1 MSQQCSYDLNH
12 DDNDDNGDNDDDNGY
27 TDDDNGYND
36 DDDVDDDD
44 NGYNNDDDD
53 NDDLFAE
60 VSGVRSRTL
69 CRSLTSQGQPD
80 FACRRHRHLD
90 QQQGQV
96 GDDHHHHVHGDDDD
110 HHIVFCYKNEHHG
123 VYSITNQF

>member
-1 MSQQCSYDLNH
+1 MSQQCPCDQDH
-12 DDNDDNGDNDDDNGY
+12 DDNDDNDDN
-27 TDDDNGYND
+27 
-36 DDDVDDDD
+36 DDD

-53 NDDLFAE
+53 DDDDDLFAE

-80 FACRRHRHLD
+80 FACRHHRHPD
-90 QQQGQV
+90 QHQGQV
-96 GDDHHHHVHGDDDD
+96 GDDHYYVHCDDD
-110 HHIVFCYKNEHHG
+110 HHHIGFCHKNEHHG

>member
-1 MSQQCSYDLNH
+1 MSQQCPYDQDH
-12 DDNDDNGDNDDDNGY
+12 DDNDDNDENGY
-27 TDDDNGYND
+27 TDDDNGYN
-36 DDDVDDDD
+36 VDDDD
-44 NGYNNDDDD
+44 NGYNDDDD
-53 NDDLFAE
+53 DDDDDLFAE

-90 QQQGQV
+90 QHQGQV

-110 HHIVFCYKNEHHG
+110 HHIGFCHKNEHHG

>member
-1 MSQQCSYDLNH
+1 MSQQCSYDHNH

-44 NGYNNDDDD
+44 NGYNNDDNDD
-53 NDDLFAE
+53 DDDDLFAE

-90 QQQGQV
+90 QHQGQV
-96 GDDHHHHVHGDDDD
+96 GDDHHYVH
-110 HHIVFCYKNEHHG
+110 
-123 VYSITNQF
+123 

>member
-1 MSQQCSYDLNH
+1 MSQQCPYDH
-12 DDNDDNGDNDDDNGY
+12 DHDNNGDNDDDD
-27 TDDDNGYND
+27 DDDNGYND

-80 FACRRHRHLD
+80 FACRHHRHPD
-90 QQQGQV
+90 QHQGQV
-96 GDDHHHHVHGDDDD
+96 GDDHHIG
-110 HHIVFCYKNEHHG
+110 FCHKNEHHG

>member
-1 MSQQCSYDLNH
+1 MSQQCPYDH
-12 DDNDDNGDNDDDNGY
+12 DHDDNGDNDD
-27 TDDDNGYND
+27 
-36 DDDVDDDD
+36 DDDD

-53 NDDLFAE
+53 DDDDDDDLFAE

-96 GDDHHHHVHGDDDD
+96 GDDHHIG
-110 HHIVFCYKNEHHG
+110 FCHKNEHHG

>member
-1 MSQQCSYDLNH
+1 MSQQCPYDH
-12 DDNDDNGDNDDDNGY
+12 DHDNNGDNDDD
-27 TDDDNGYND
+27 
-36 DDDVDDDD
+36 DDDD

-53 NDDLFAE
+53 DDDDDLFAE

-96 GDDHHHHVHGDDDD
+96 GDDHHHHVHGDDDH
-110 HHIVFCYKNEHHG
+110 HHIGFCHKNEHHG
-123 VYSITNQF
+123 ELSLIIKIVGQ